1 MTTAGIL
8 GGSFD
13 PVHRGHLLLAARARR
28 VLGLE
33 RVVLMP
39 CAEPPHKPGRRLAA
53 RYHRLEMLA
62 LAAEGWEGLVVS
74 TFEIARGGQRY
85 TIDTL
90 RALREDGLRSV
101 FLLGSDALAELDL
114 WRDYADLLREFDFAA
129 VERPDEDG
137 RLSERAWP
145 EGVRAR
151 LSDLPVAGPALGT
164 GGRIVRLTLDA
175 LPISSSLVRRRRME
189 HRAIADL
196 VPPRVARYIQRHGLY
211 EEEAPR

>member
-1 MTTAGIL
+1 MTTAAIL

-13 PVHRGHLLLAARARR
+13 PVHRGHIVLAAHARR
-28 VLGLE
+28 MLGLE
-33 RVVLMP
+33 RVILLP

-62 LAAEGWEGLVVS
+62 LAVEGWEGLSVS
-74 TFEIARGGQRY
+74 TYEIARGGHRY

-90 RALREDGLRSV
+90 RALRVGGLQPV

-114 WRDYADLLREFDFAA
+114 WRDYGDLLGEFDFAA
-129 VERPDEDG
+129 ADRPDDG
-137 RLSERAWP
+137 GGAREAAWP
-145 EGVRAR
+145 ESVRAR
-151 LSDLPVAGPALGT
+151 LRDLPVTGPPLGE
-164 GGRIVRLTLDA
+164 GGRIFRVAINA
-175 LPISSSLVRRRRME
+175 LPISSSVVRRRRIE
-189 HRAIADL
+189 HLPIDDL

>member
-13 PVHRGHLLLAARARR
+13 PVHRGHIQLATRARR

-33 RVVLMP
+33 RVLLLP
-39 CAEPPHKPGRRLAA
+39 CAEPPHKPGRRLAE

-62 LAAEGWEGLVVS
+62 LAVEGWAGLAVS
-74 TFEIARGGQRY
+74 TYEIARGGHRY

-90 RALREDGLRSV
+90 RALRADGLRPV

-114 WRDYADLLREFDFAA
+114 WRDYSDLLREFDLAA
-129 VERPDEDG
+129 AERPDETG
-137 RLSERAWP
+137 RAREEAWP
-145 EGVRAR
+145 DAVRTR
-151 LSDLPVAGPALGT
+151 LRDLPVAGSPLGE
-164 GGRIVRLTLDA
+164 GGRIVRVTIEA
-175 LPISSSLVRRRRME
+175 LPISSSLVRRRRLE
-189 HRAIADL
+189 RRTIGDL